1 MQMHVSKLLVLE
13 KLPKTYL
20 NPKINE
26 RLIAAGLSYR
36 DVLQKKYYGSSSID
50 NSANYKSDEITL
62 QRKNASNKYPKILLS
77 QQSINKKQIIVST
90 ALNRNY
96 PLQHLMNYNLN
107 GAVSIR
113 SISTTN
119 FNYQSA
125 AGATKPAIEGDDVK
139 QQTSENPEHSSV
151 KKTEET
157 NENSKSQSSDDTQAS
172 AADVEVDK
180 SNELVLDFLPEKPL
194 PVDGDSSS
202 LLLGMDPPLES
213 LGLASWWPSGR
224 VQYFMEFLHSTSGL
238 DLEWW
243 QAIIVT
249 TIIFRVIAFPMVVMA
264 QKNVA
269 HLNNHMP
276 KMQQLQDKMSDARQR
291 GDVYESAILGGE
303 LQTFMKE
310 KKVNPMKNV
319 IPMFLQFPLFASMFV
334 GLRGMA
340 NLPLE
345 SMMSGG
351 LFWFHDL
358 TIPDPYYLLPFFTS
372 ASLYLQIHLGADG
385 MSTQN
390 FGPMGK
396 AVMKAMPVALF
407 LFTMN
412 FPAAIGFYWCTTNVI
427 SVTQAKLIRIESLR
441 KILGIPKFIKWDE
454 KKLPV
459 KQKGAREAFRE
470 TLDNWRVQNEVA
482 DRRTVD
488 ATAFRDAG
496 ARKPKKTFKHDPTK
510 PKASLR

>member
-1 MQMHVSKLLVLE
+1 M
-13 KLPKTYL
+13 
-20 NPKINE
+20 
-26 RLIAAGLSYR
+26 
-36 DVLQKKYYGSSSID
+36 
-50 NSANYKSDEITL
+50 NS
-62 QRKNASNKYPKILLS
+62 QG
-77 QQSINKKQIIVST
+77 QSIHFAFFI
-90 ALNRNY
+90 
-96 PLQHLMNYNLN
+96 P
-107 GAVSIR
+107 
-113 SISTTN
+113 
-119 FNYQSA
+119 
-125 AGATKPAIEGDDVK
+125 ATV
-139 QQTSENPEHSSV
+139 
-151 KKTEET
+151 
-157 NENSKSQSSDDTQAS
+157 
-172 AADVEVDK
+172 
-180 SNELVLDFLPEKPL
+180 
-194 PVDGDSSS
+194 
-202 LLLGMDPPLES
+202 
-213 LGLASWWPSGR
+213 
-224 VQYFMEFLHSTSGL
+224 
-238 DLEWW
+238 
-243 QAIIVT
+243 
-249 TIIFRVIAFPMVVMA
+249 IFRVIAFPMVVMA

-412 FPAAIGFYWCTTNVI
+412 FPAV
-427 SVTQAKLIRIESLR
+427 SIES
-441 KILGIPKFIKWDE
+441 
-454 KKLPV
+454 
-459 KQKGAREAFRE
+459 
-470 TLDNWRVQNEVA
+470 
-482 DRRTVD
+482 
-488 ATAFRDAG
+488 
-496 ARKPKKTFKHDPTK
+496 
-510 PKASLR
+510 